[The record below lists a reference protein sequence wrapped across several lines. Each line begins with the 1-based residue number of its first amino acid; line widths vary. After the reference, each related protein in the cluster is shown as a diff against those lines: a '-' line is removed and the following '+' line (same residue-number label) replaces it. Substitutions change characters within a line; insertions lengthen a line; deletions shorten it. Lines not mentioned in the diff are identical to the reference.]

1 MMSIPLASD
10 ACEKGMASWYG
21 SENSR
26 SCTGKRLTGKEPA
39 AAHKT
44 LPLGT
49 MVKITSLRTGK
60 AVVAVIEDRG
70 PYTKGRIVDV
80 NKAAAKELGLIKSGV
95 TKVIVERIQ

>member
-1 MMSIPLASD
+1 
-10 ACEKGMASWYG
+10 
-21 SENSR
+21 
-26 SCTGKRLTGKEPA
+26 
-39 AAHKT
+39 
-44 LPLGT
+44 